1 MSPDELRQ
9 RYLRFFEEKCGHRH
23 VDSSPVVPDGDPTL
37 LFTNAGMNQFKDV
50 LLGLEK
56 RDYVRAV
63 SVQKCIRAGGKHN
76 DLDEVGKDGRHLTF
90 FEMLGNWSFGDYY
103 KKEAIIWAWQFVT
116 EELGLAAERLYVSVY
131 KDDDEAWDFWEHEVG
146 VPTSRIV
153 RLGDIDE
160 GDEENFWSM
169 GPTGPCG
176 PCTEIYY
183 DHHPEAGAVPWEP
196 GFDEERFVEIWNL
209 VFMAFDRDETGELT
223 PLPLQSVDTGMG
235 LDRVAAILGG
245 VDNVFHT
252 GLFAGI
258 LARTHALRTGSDFG
272 PERASELFD
281 DPHFIEYCVIADHIR
296 TLTFSI
302 VDGAKF
308 SNEGRGYVLRRI
320 LRRAVRHGRNL
331 GFEAPFLCDVVSA
344 VIDSFGHVYRELRL
358 KGKDAARIIRT
369 EEARFFKTLD
379 RGIALFEE
387 VAEQTSAAGESTIDG
402 ATVFQLYDT
411 FGFPPDLTEIMAE
424 ECGLKVDLHG
434 YEAAM
439 QQQRKRSRAADDRY
453 TAAGEWQILQDG
465 AADTFVGYDRY
476 EHTSD
481 VLRIRQDP
489 ETDIVEICVR
499 ETPFYSESGGQVGD
513 VGRIESADGALAL
526 DVFDTRKTVAGMTHF
541 ARIAHGELNATHLRE
556 PAILRVDERNR
567 FLCAAN
573 HTATH
578 LLHAALHEIVSR
590 AAFQAGSMVSAERLR
605 FDFNHDESVT
615 DVQLDEIEATVNTW
629 IRQNHRVR
637 VHRDVPID
645 AAEKMGATM
654 MFGEK
659 YGAEVRV
666 VEVLNSPSIELC
678 GGTHVG
684 ETNDIAFFRI
694 VAESGVAAGVRRIEA
709 VTNEGAFAL
718 ANAERR
724 ALGRIAGALKV
735 SPQQAEERLE
745 KLLSERR
752 QLEEHVAELSRMGAR
767 ATAAELISSATAVDG
782 IAVIASKVDA
792 RDRDQLVAIADY
804 LRDLLGEHGVALLG
818 ADIDGRPALLA
829 MATEAA
835 ARSRGLKAGVLVR
848 ESAAHIG
855 GKGGGKP
862 TLAQAGGSNVAGL
875 LPAIDAFPALVAH
888 LLT

>member
-23 VDSSPVVPDGDPTL
+23 VESSPVVPDGDPTL

-103 KKEAIIWAWQFVT
+103 KKDAIIWAWRFVT
-116 EELGLAAERLYVSVY
+116 QELGLSPERLYVSVY
-131 KDDDEAWDFWEHEVG
+131 KTDDEAWDFWEHDVG
-146 VPTSRIV
+146 VPTSHIV
-153 RLGDIDE
+153 RLGDIED

-183 DHHPEAGAVPWEP
+183 DHHPEAGPVSWEP

-209 VFMAFDRDETGELT
+209 VFMAFDRDETGEMT

-235 LDRVAAILGG
+235 LDRVAAILSG

-258 LARTHALRTGSDFG
+258 IARTESLRTGGDF
-272 PERASELFD
+272 PTERVPELFSH
-281 DPHFIEYCVIADHIR
+281 PNFVEYCVIADHIR

-302 VDGAKF
+302 VDGASF

-331 GFEAPFLCDVVSA
+331 GFDAPFLCNVVSA
-344 VIDSFGHVYRELRL
+344 VIASFGHVYRELRL
-358 KGKDAARIIRT
+358 KGKDAARIIET

-387 VAEQTSAAGESTIDG
+387 VAERTAAAGDSVIDG
-402 ATVFQLYDT
+402 PTAFQLYDT
-411 FGFPPDLTEIMAE
+411 FGFPPDLTQIMAE
-424 ECGLKVDLHG
+424 ERGLTVDLHG

-439 QQQRKRSRAADDRY
+439 QEQRERSRAADDRY
-453 TAAGEWQILQDG
+453 TAAGEWQILMDG
-465 AADTFVGYDRY
+465 AADTFVGYDRF

-499 ETPFYSESGGQVGD
+499 ETPFYAESGGQVGD
-513 VGRIESADGALAL
+513 TGRIQSADGNLEL
-526 DVFDTRKTVAGMTHF
+526 DVFDTRRTVAGLTHF
-541 ARIAHGELNATHLRE
+541 ARIVHGELNAEALRE

-590 AAFQAGSMVSAERLR
+590 SAFQAGSLVSSERLR
-605 FDFNHDESVT
+605 FDFNYDQPVT
-615 DVQLDEIEATVNTW
+615 DAQLDEIETTVNTW
-629 IRQNHRVR
+629 IEQNHRVK
-637 VHRDVPID
+637 VHRDVPIE

-666 VEVLNSPSIELC
+666 VEVMDSPSIELC
-678 GGTHVG
+678 GGTHVD

-694 VAESGVAAGVRRIEA
+694 VGESGVAAGVRRIEA

-724 ALGRIAGALKV
+724 TLVRIAGALKV
-735 SPQQAEERLE
+735 SPSQVEERLE
-745 KLLSERR
+745 KLLTERR
-752 QLEEHVAELSRMGAR
+752 ELEERVADLSRMGAR
-767 ATAAELISSATAVDG
+767 AIAADLASSAADIDG
-782 IAVIASKVDA
+782 ITVVAAKVDA
-792 RDRDQLVAIADY
+792 QDRDQLVAVADF
-804 LRDLLGEHGVALLG
+804 LRDLIGEVGVALLG

-829 MATEAA
+829 MATDGA
-835 ARSRGLKAGVLVR
+835 ARGRGLKAGDLVR

-855 GKGGGKP
+855 GRGGGKP
-862 TLAQAGGSNVAGL
+862 TLAQAGGKDIAGL
-875 LPAIDAFPALVAH
+875 QPAVEAFAALVERLAS
-888 LLT
+888 